1 MKSLI
6 KRYKWFLIL
15 LVINITVGIIYPE
28 IGKESFMNTKINFLE
43 VVSVLPPIFILLG
56 LLDVWVDRS
65 TMVKYL
71 GKGSGLKG
79 FAIAILLGSVA
90 AGPLYAAFPVALV
103 MIKKRASL
111 FNVFL
116 FVGAWSTTKIPMLTF
131 EIASLGLK
139 FALLRLACSIVG
151 ITIIALILCASL
163 KDKDHEMVYAKA
175 DKVI

>member
-28 IGKESFMNTKINFLE
+28 IGKESFINTKINFLE